1 MKKWFRVCS
10 LALALAMGLSMTAFA
25 KEERTKVGTVTIN
38 IDAEYAE
45 KDEVDEILKYVR
57 CQGLSLIIQAQLRKV
72 ASPGQNM
79 IHPFLSSI

>member
-45 KDEVDEILKYVR
+45 KDEVDE
-57 CQGLSLIIQAQLRKV
+57 V